1 MTHLKLK
8 ELQQPE
14 VSANK
19 VTAALLFIYLMI
31 LLWILLFKLGVQFSY
46 MEERRVSLVPFYH
59 HFVTGGK
66 LDISETIFNIIAF
79 VPLGVYSGILFR
91 GWGLYKKGFLF
102 FMISVIIEVLQ
113 YVFKIGAFDST
124 DVVTNTL
131 GGFVGLLLIYIPF
144 KIFNNKSKV
153 QTYINFIA
161 VSGTAL
167 IIILLAL
174 LKLDM
179 LPIRYQ

>member
-19 VTAALLFIYLMI
+19 VTVVLFFIYLMI

-102 FMISVIIEVLQ
+102 FMISVIIEILQ

-124 DVVTNTL
+124 DVVTNTF
-131 GGFVGLLLIYIPF
+131 GGFAGLLFVYVPF
-144 KIFNNKSKV
+144 KYSKNNSKV
-153 QTYINFIA
+153 QASINGIA
-161 VSGTAL
+161 AFVTAL
-167 IIILLAL
+167 VIIFLAL

-179 LPIRYQ
+179 LPVRYQ